1 MTEKHEEPNDILRNA
16 PRSLLV
22 GANRLFL
29 DRVRELFIWVRKD
42 CDGAAKA
49 LGIVSLEDDG
59 LAAVK
64 FLAEAVLSAARQE
77 LAERRPAKE
86 PREKSWQHES
96 VQQFAAA
103 KVNDKRE
110 KDITRAGPSGR
121 SPLSE
126 RSQWI
131 DELKQMLR
139 AGETKSGMTITSQ
152 LAHEIAKQITI
163 LNEGLSRPETKASLE
178 EARESIDPFFIK
190 PPGDK
195 KKPANRSVAPA
206 KEKAK
211 PPTKVATKKPARKPA
226 NKPASKP
233 VRRAK
238 KTRR

>member
-1 MTEKHEEPNDILRNA
+1 MTEKPEEPNDSLRNA

-49 LGIVSLEDDG
+49 LGIASLEDDG

-64 FLAEAVLSAARQE
+64 FLAEAVLSAAKQE

-96 VQQFAAA
+96 ARLSVTA
-103 KVNDKRE
+103 KVNDKRD
-110 KDITRAGPSGR
+110 KDIARAGPSER
-121 SPLSE
+121 SLSE

-139 AGETKSGMTITSQ
+139 AGETKSGVTITSQ

-178 EARESIDPFFIK
+178 EARGSIAPFFIK
-190 PPGDK
+190 PSSDK
-195 KKPANRSVAPA
+195 KKPASRPVAA
-206 KEKAK
+206 VKEKAK
-211 PPTKVATKKPARKPA
+211 SPTKAATKKPGRKAA